1 LEIAMSQTAAVPR
14 SRSLLPRTRQS
25 LANAAKRL
33 ETRQRIERELNALS
47 DRALADIGLYRSD
60 ISEFATAASVS
71 PASEPLLRALAADL
85 RGLIRGRKTAGY
97 TTRAAQ

>member
-71 PASEPLLRALAADL
+71 PASEPLLQAIAADFRHL
-85 RGLIRGRKTAGY
+85 LRGRK
-97 TTRAAQ
+97 AARVAASATE